1 MRINV
6 MSSVTDRNSDIA
18 LIARAVLRLS
28 RRMRAAA
35 PSGGPS
41 ISMIALL
48 ATLHREGPM
57 PGVALAAA
65 EGLKPQSLSRLI
77 AALEAG
83 GMIERTPDPA
93 DRRNLV
99 IAVTGEGRRAL
110 RDAMHERRRWLAEV
124 VAERL
129 SQDERETLIVAA
141 ELMLR
146 IAL

>member
-1 MRINV
+1 MRII
-6 MSSVTDRNSDIA
+6 MSSVTDRDSDIA
-18 LIARAVLRLS
+18 LIARAVLRLG
-28 RRMRAAA
+28 RRMRADA
-35 PSGGPS
+35 PLGSLS
-41 ISMIALL
+41 TSMIALL

-57 PGVALAAA
+57 PGVALALA

-77 AALEAG
+77 AALEEQE
-83 GMIERTPDPA
+83 MIERTPDPA

-99 IAVTGEGRRAL
+99 IAITGAGRRAL
-110 RDAMHERRRWLAEV
+110 RDAMQERRRWLAEA

-129 SQDERETLIVAA
+129 SEDERETLIAAA